1 MAITTMPTSN
11 DLRRSAASLVCL
23 VAGVL
28 FGLISVFSNS
38 RAACAFWVALALVLT
53 FVSGLLAARGRT
65 RR

>member
-11 DLRRSAASLVCL
+11 DLRRIAVSVVCL
-23 VAGVL
+23 IAGML
-28 FGLISVFSNS
+28 FGLISVYSNT

-53 FVSGLLAARGRT
+53 FVSGFLAARGRT